1 MPDPR
6 PAPRPPT
13 RLKVVSLVLVVLGV
27 VLDLASKAW
36 MQGLLEMDPSDP
48 NRSKVIEVVPG
59 FFRLEGTW
67 NTGITFG
74 LAAGKTEAILVFTVV
89 ACAGLLAAILFL
101 RTRSAALHVAL
112 ALILGGAIGNLHD
125 RWTWQKVRD
134 FIVVYWKDP
143 SIWQWYAFNAADSMI
158 VVGVAL
164 ILWHEIFG
172 TRGAHAEAR
181 A

>member
-6 PAPRPPT
+6 PAPPST
-13 RLKVVSLVLVVLGV
+13 RLKVVSLLLVVAGV
-27 VLDLASKAW
+27 VLDLGTKSW
-36 MQGLLEMDPSDP
+36 MQGLLEMDPGEP
-48 NRSKVIEVVPG
+48 QRSRIVEIVPG

-74 LAAGKTEAILVFTVV
+74 LAAGKTEAILVFTVL

-134 FIVVYWKDP
+134 FLVVYWKDP
-143 SIWQWYAFNAADSMI
+143 SIWQWPAFNAADSMI

-172 TRGAHAEAR
+172 SRAAR
-181 A
+181 AGAAA